1 MCDVN
6 DNYVTY
12 VRQTHSSQLRVQS
25 KNTAAQQAFQPVWPL
40 FADVATIDENCDIE
54 VEELNLVAR
63 KSRKSVDYCKK
74 KV

>member
-1 MCDVN
+1 MSH
-6 DNYVTY
+6 
-12 VRQTHSSQLRVQS
+12 VRPQCVAYAWNQCYSQLNVVAIYT
-25 KNTAAQQAFQPVWPL
+25 KNNETFEPVWPL
-40 FADVATIDENCDIE
+40 LDDVATIDENCDIE